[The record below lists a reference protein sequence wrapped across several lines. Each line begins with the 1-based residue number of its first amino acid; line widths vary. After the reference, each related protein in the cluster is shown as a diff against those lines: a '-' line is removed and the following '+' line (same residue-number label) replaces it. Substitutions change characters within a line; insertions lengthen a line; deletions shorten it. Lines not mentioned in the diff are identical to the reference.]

1 MLTAPCTLH
10 WRNALYGISLIESR
24 MGSAQNSNSPMQSS
38 PVGPV
43 ADRRR
48 ANRPALEWCPA
59 CGGSDAK
66 VVLRTDFVVYARCPD
81 CGDVRA
87 VPKPGVNAALFPS
100 DS

>member
-1 MLTAPCTLH
+1 
-10 WRNALYGISLIESR
+10 
-24 MGSAQNSNSPMQSS
+24 MQIS

-43 ADRRR
+43 VDRRR

-81 CGDVRA
+81 CGEVRA
-87 VPKPGVNAALFPS
+87 VPKPGVKTALFPP
-100 DS
+100 DA

>member
-1 MLTAPCTLH
+1 
-10 WRNALYGISLIESR
+10 
-24 MGSAQNSNSPMQSS
+24 MQSS